1 LERLQS
7 KDSNDDGKGD
17 TPYIID
23 ENNRDNYPLMNP
35 VVIPEFPERADE
47 LEPFPT
53 ALVTVSA
60 VAVAVVGLG
69 LLVYFKKRHPKWEL
83 KHEKEYLHYLLF

>member
-1 LERLQS
+1 
-7 KDSNDDGKGD
+7 
-17 TPYIID
+17 
-23 ENNRDNYPLMNP
+23 MNP

-69 LLVYFKKRHPKWEL
+69 LLVYFKTRRK
-83 KHEKEYLHYLLF
+83 